1 MKLKQRLLPA
11 AGIVLVTLVCVGACR
26 PTRILFFSVLAW
38 MSLWELRS
46 VLASIYQPFCLG
58 VPAVYV
64 LLQSALCLFKPA
76 LEGELF
82 WALSFAALALCAF
95 AILALGVLFP
105 SRLGHAAAFNTLAG
119 LVWPCVFYTACMMAL
134 QAERWLPVACVGI
147 LAVWACDSMAL
158 IIGRGL
164 GKHKIAPSVSPNKTR
179 LGCFGGALA
188 SLICGALFWWFFRE
202 SYAIP
207 LPVFM
212 VISLLAT
219 TAGQLGDLVASMLKR
234 LCGEKDFS
242 HLLPE
247 HGGILDKTDSIL
259 FALPTAALLFELYF
273 RLPV

>member
-46 VLASIYQPFCLG
+46 VLASMYQPFCLG

-64 LLQSALCLFKPA
+64 LLQSGLCLFEQA
-76 LEGELF
+76 LGEDLF
-82 WALSFAALALCAF
+82 WSLTFVVFVLCAF
-95 AILALGVLFP
+95 LILVLGVLFP
-105 SRLGHAAAFNTLAG
+105 SRFGHAAAYNTIAG
-119 LVWPCVFYTACMMAL
+119 LVWPCVFYTACMTAL
-134 QAERWLPVACVGI
+134 RGDTWLPVACVGI

-164 GKHKIAPSVSPNKTR
+164 GKHKIAPSISPNKTR

-188 SLICGALFWWFFRE
+188 SLICGAIFWWLFRD

-207 LPVFM
+207 LAVFM

-219 TAGQLGDLVASMLKR
+219 TAGQLGDLAASMLKR

-259 FALPTAALLFELYF
+259 FALPTAALLFDLYF
-273 RLPV
+273 RFLA